1 MAKFKHITPQDW
13 EWMTTV
19 AANVQLNQGCFNVIK
34 LTGEQ
39 YYRIVNELSEVDSLI
54 DQSDIEQIAAVAAS
68 KTLKARKSSK
78 TRKSVKG

>member
-13 EWMTTV
+13 EWMTIV
-19 AANVQLNQGCFNVIK
+19 AANVRLNQGCFNVVR

-39 YYRIVNELSEVDSLI
+39 YCRIVDELSEI
-54 DQSDIEQIAAVAAS
+54 DRSDVRQFAAAVAAS
-68 KTLKARKSSK
+68 KTLKARKTAK